1 MFNFKACQ
9 KVVRSGASID
19 FDDETQQHE
28 ARQYGQYPRASQS
41 SRYAT
46 AVDLER
52 QAPQPPTSTLAPK
65 REPPIDRGERGGA
78 WQSAAPT
85 ASAKAKPATSS
96 VLSACVKP
104 CMNTEVCLSIEA
116 DEKIAYPRADEYPRI
131 QDVDDPKSSALPMPA
146 IDDAPLEDPGYALLE
161 ADSSDE
167 EFEAR
172 TRKFV
177 RQFSEVNREIGS
189 LRMIVGVL
197 LFIAASLVATL
208 ACLVYNGLSIEHKQ
222 QALEWLLLAS
232 IPIVA
237 CLFTWFHIWMAIQ
250 MMFRPLKFIGLW
262 QYKNTGTGI
271 GWQGVI
277 PRKAGK
283 MAATGY
289 ACAREFIMGARAIM
303 NSVPPQG
310 LVSKVRSP
318 LSQVIEGAL
327 SAVGQ
332 EHFPWVDS
340 KMPAHTKRK
349 IAEQAVERIIES
361 SPQLWAEFTE
371 LLSDPDTGIDN
382 DGMMVKVFTENKE
395 LLNTFFL
402 TLGEKEFRF
411 IEHCG
416 AVMGFVCGV
425 VQLIA
430 FNNLS
435 QMGRNIFLPTSGFF
449 LGIFSNWLA
458 IQMVFRPTDPIPVRL
473 FGFHLYDIQGLF
485 IKRQNEVCELY
496 AKMVVENFLSFEKIL
511 EYLQTKDE
519 LWKKLQTVYL
529 EHNTRIMK
537 DTLGVVATWLTHMGL
552 GQEKFDL
559 LEESMKTAMVRG
571 LYDAKDIHKIAARYI
586 GKVTGLEKKNCLA
599 LQRMPPA
606 KFEQLLHPVFQ
617 EDEWILVLLG
627 GVLGVI
633 VGLGQIYFLTS

>member
-1 MFNFKACQ
+1 M
-9 KVVRSGASID
+9 
-19 FDDETQQHE
+19 
-28 ARQYGQYPRASQS
+28 
-41 SRYAT
+41 
-46 AVDLER
+46 
-52 QAPQPPTSTLAPK
+52 
-65 REPPIDRGERGGA
+65 
-78 WQSAAPT
+78 
-85 ASAKAKPATSS
+85 
-96 VLSACVKP
+96 
-104 CMNTEVCLSIEA
+104 SIEA
-116 DEKIAYPRADEYPRI
+116 DEKIAYPRADDYPRAR
-131 QDVDDPKSSALPMPA
+131 DEDFADPQASAKPVVPA
-146 IDDAPLEDPGYALLE
+146 KDEPYEDPGYALLE

-177 RQFSEVNREIGS
+177 RQFSEVNREIDS

-197 LFIAASLVATL
+197 LFIAVSLVVTL
-208 ACLVYNGLSIEHKQ
+208 FCLVYNGLSLEHQ
-222 QALEWLLLAS
+222 HQALEWLLLAS
-232 IPIVA
+232 IPVVA

-262 QYKNTGTGI
+262 QYKDTGMGI

-289 ACAREFIMGARAIM
+289 HCAREFIMGARAIM

-310 LVSKVRSP
+310 LVSKVRGP
-318 LSQVIEGAL
+318 LSQIIEGAL
-327 SAVGQ
+327 STVAQ
-332 EHFPWVDS
+332 EHFPWADS
-340 KMPAHTKRK
+340 KMPAGTKRR
-349 IAEQAVERIIES
+349 IADQAVDRIIETC
-361 SPQLWAEFTE
+361 PQLWAEFTD
-371 LLSDPDTGIDN
+371 LLSHPTTGIDN
-382 DGMMVKVFTENKE
+382 EGMMVKVFTENKE
-395 LLNTFFL
+395 LLNAFFL

-425 VQLIA
+425 VQLVA

-435 QMGRNIFLPTSGFF
+435 QMGRTIFLPTSGFF

-458 IQMVFRPTDPIPVRL
+458 IQMVFRPTDPVPVRI
-473 FGFHLYDIQGLF
+473 FGFHLFNIQGLF
-485 IKRQNEVCELY
+485 IKRQNDVCELY
-496 AKMVVENFLSFEKIL
+496 AKMVVENFLCFEKIL

-519 LWKKLQTVYL
+519 LWEKLKTVYL
-529 EHNTRIMK
+529 EHNTRVMK
-537 DTLGVVATWLTHMGL
+537 DTLGVVATWLAPLAL
-552 GQEKFDL
+552 GQEKFDV
-559 LEESMKTAMVRG
+559 LEERMKTALVEG
-571 LYDAKDIHKIAARYI
+571 ICDAKDIHKIAGRYV

-599 LQRMPPA
+599 LQKMPPA

-633 VGLGQIYFLTS
+633 VGLGQIYFLSN